1 MSTTY
6 TLGLEHLW
14 IVHYTRLGS
23 SIKQAN
29 PNKLNTQCHAN
40 WPVMIAKFGVNDM
53 SFNTNLAKKS
63 WIQYQRPGPSPNLL
77 HCIPALKTN
86 EYTCSSSQGL
96 KSFLMLKVFL
106 ISSGVFPSIMFVTV
120 VHVTSRRPYNNLQL
134 TNLHKSAQ
142 SELKLE
148 ILFKRREIL
157 CLKFAKKSLELLQT
171 GCWV

>member
-6 TLGLEHLW
+6 TLGMEPLW

-40 WPVMIAKFGVNDM
+40 WPVMTAKF
-53 SFNTNLAKKS
+53 
-63 WIQYQRPGPSPNLL
+63 SPNLL

-120 VHVTSRRPYNNLQL
+120 VHVTSRRPYNKLQL
-134 TNLHKSAQ
+134 TNLHISAQ

-148 ILFKRREIL
+148 ILFKRREML
-157 CLKFAKKSLELLQT
+157 CLKFEKKSLELLQT
-171 GCWV
+171 GCCQALSISQSVFISER